1 MPRAVS
7 TSVRGGQC
15 PWSVPAGLVVALVV
29 RAAGRLALPLCRA
42 PLLRRG
48 HGDGVWCYRVVVLTG
63 RVSAHTAEGERPA
76 GCCPKKCQ
84 AKTGMAPT
92 GMLRPLCA
100 TVAELC
106 RVRNE

>member
-1 MPRAVS
+1 LLGGVFLAGGGGGGGGGRDAFLSHARRWDLGSILCEAQNPRMPRAVS

-48 HGDGVWCYRVVVLTG
+48 HGVTVYGATG
-63 RVSAHTAEGERPA
+63 WWF
-76 GCCPKKCQ
+76 
-84 AKTGMAPT
+84 
-92 GMLRPLCA
+92 
-100 TVAELC
+100 
-106 RVRNE
+106 